1 MPTPAERRALLFLTA
16 VGLLGAGVRVA
27 RAVGERP
34 AVPPAAER
42 AMAAQ
47 QAAIDRAAQRRDS
60 ARRER
65 ERDRRRSRGWGE
77 ARQGEQGATASPPRA
92 RRAPA
97 APAPLDRPVDVDV
110 ATAAELERLPRVG
123 PALAA
128 RIVADR
134 DSLGAFGS
142 LRALERV
149 RGVGPAMLEALAP
162 HVTFS
167 GTPRPRDYP
176 PHLSRPVRNRRPS
189 GRPPARTRRV
199 PPVAAGPPRAPP
211 SRSRASPSW
220 PSRQPPPPSASATC

>member
-1 MPTPAERRALLFLTA
+1 
-16 VGLLGAGVRVA
+16 VRVA

-34 AVPPAAER
+34 AVPAAAER
-42 AMAAQ
+42 AVAAQ

-60 ARRER
+60 TRRER
-65 ERDRRRSRGWGE
+65 ERRRSRGWGE
-77 ARQGEQGATASPPRA
+77 ARRAEEEAKAGRPRA

-97 APAPLDRPVDVDV
+97 TGGLPDRPVDVDV

-142 LRALERV
+142 LGGLERV

-167 GTPRPRDYP
+167 GTPRPRDDP
-176 PHLSRPVRNRRPS
+176 PHLSRPARSRRPA
-189 GRPPARTRRV
+189 GRPSARTRRV
-199 PPVAAGPPRAPP
+199 PPVAAAPPRALS
-211 SRSRASPSW
+211 SRSRAPPSW

>member
-34 AVPPAAER
+34 PVPAAAER
-42 AMAAQ
+42 AVAAQ

-65 ERDRRRSRGWGE
+65 ERRRSRGWGE
-77 ARQGEQGATASPPRA
+77 ARQAERDAKAGRPRA
-92 RRAPA
+92 RSAPA
-97 APAPLDRPVDVDV
+97 TGGLPDRPVDVDV
-110 ATAAELERLPRVG
+110 ATAAELERLPRIG

-142 LRALERV
+142 LRGLERV

-167 GTPRPRDYP
+167 GTPRPRDDP
-176 PHLSRPVRNRRPS
+176 PHLSRPDRRRRPS

-199 PPVAAGPPRAPP
+199 SPVAGPPRALL
-211 SRSRASPSW
+211 SRSRAPPSW
-220 PSRQPPPPSASATC
+220 PSRQPPPPSASATS

>member
-42 AMAAQ
+42 AVLAQRAAV
-47 QAAIDRAAQRRDS
+47 DRAAQRRDS

-65 ERDRRRSRGWGE
+65 ERRRSRGWGE
-77 ARQGEQGATASPPRA
+77 ARRAEAEAKAARPPA
-92 RRAPA
+92 RRRTATGGLP
-97 APAPLDRPVDVDV
+97 DRPVDVDV

-142 LRALERV
+142 LGGLERV

-167 GTPRPRDYP
+167 GTPRPRDDP

-211 SRSRASPSW
+211 SRSRAPPSW